1 MKVYYTN
8 DEAVLQDSVNVKQD
22 MSMAYL
28 PPELL
33 GKHIP
38 EKMKLSD
45 YVQCPAFTGTIRN
58 TYALRFPFD
67 FTLKINTQTWNI
79 ESNRPEF
86 VKTYLTPPY
95 DNSGVLQLH
104 LGTLFFADKSC
115 VAEQV
120 HPYLHSNSLTQ
131 NANVLQGQFDIGKWF
146 RPINLAFRI
155 NSTDKEVVIDFNRGD
170 VYSYLRLHTNEKVN
184 MYEFENTLD
193 INTIMARCV
202 SFKNAKTQPLKQ
214 MYDSFL
220 RKKYNKKLLKLIQQN
235 KIGEI

>member
-8 DEAVLQDSVNVKQD
+8 DEAVVQDSADVKQD

-38 EKMKLSD
+38 DNIKLSD
-45 YVQCPAFTGTIRN
+45 YVRCPAFN
-58 TYALRFPFD
+58 TKNMYALRFPFD
-67 FTLKINTQTWNI
+67 FTIKINTSNWNI

-95 DNSGVLQLH
+95 DNSGIIQLH
-104 LGTLFFADKSC
+104 LGTLFLTDKSC
-115 VAEQV
+115 IAEQV
-120 HPYLHSNSLTQ
+120 HPYLHTNSLTQ
-131 NANVLQGQFDIGKWF
+131 NANVLQGEFDIGKWF

-155 NSTDKEVVIDFNRGD
+155 NSTDRDVVIKFNRGD
-170 VYSYLRLHTNEKVN
+170 VYSYLRLHTNEKIK
-184 MYEFENTLD
+184 MYEFENTPD
-193 INTIMARCV
+193 ITTIMARCLG
-202 SFKNAKTQPLKQ
+202 FKNAKTQPLKE
-214 MYDSFL
+214 MYNSFL

-235 KIGEI
+235 NIGEI